1 MAVEGCGTLFVA
13 VHDVFPSESG
23 ATAEAESVE
32 LAGGDVHTTVW
43 KNELNMLKIGGWD
56 SL

>member
-23 ATAEAESVE
+23 AAAEAESVE

-43 KNELNMLKIGGWD
+43 KNKLNMLKIGGWN